1 MASFTKRGSKWQ
13 ARFSWRDS
21 LGGLHQK
28 SKAGFLTKVQARQW
42 AVEQEQKHLE
52 GVDIENKETLSEYYE
67 RWFKTYREP
76 QITNVT
82 AQRYNIIKKQIADTI
97 GKTQLSKISRY
108 QYQKFI
114 NDFGSNHAP
123 DTVHKTNSILRACA
137 KSAVLDGIISKDFT
151 QNVNLTADK
160 DKIRKVKYLNLTEIR
175 TIANDIIDN
184 HDPEYTGRY
193 MILTA
198 IYTGMRLGEIMAL
211 TWKDINFPF
220 KTISINKAW
229 DYTNGGGFKETKNK
243 SSKRIIRVNDTL
255 LNILAE
261 LKGNHHKMV
270 FMEDDGNIPSSN
282 GVNKVLKA
290 LLKENEI
297 NRPGFHFHSLRHSH
311 VAYLLS
317 QGADIY
323 SISKRLG
330 HSDISTTSKRYAYLL
345 DEYRAKQDERIEG
358 MLDNLDGEE
367 NVQQNVQQNNN

>member
-1 MASFTKRGSKWQ
+1 MASFTKRGNKWQ

-28 SKAGFLTKVQARQW
+28 SKAGFLTKMQARQW

-358 MLDNLDGEE
+358 MLDNLDGEK

>member
-1 MASFTKRGSKWQ
+1 MASFTKRGNKWQ

-28 SKAGFLTKVQARQW
+28 SKAGFLTKMQARQW

-52 GVDIENKETLSEYYE
+52 GIDIENKETLSEYYE

-243 SSKRIIRVNDTL
+243 SSKRIIRVNDKL

-261 LKGNHHKMV
+261 LKVNHHKMV

-297 NRPGFHFHSLRHSH
+297 NSPGFHFHSLRHSH

-358 MLDNLDGEE
+358 MLDNLDGEK

>member
-1 MASFTKRGSKWQ
+1 MASFTKRGNKWQ

-28 SKAGFLTKVQARQW
+28 SKTGFLTKVQARQW

-358 MLDNLDGEE
+358 MLDNLDGEK

>member
-1 MASFTKRGSKWQ
+1 MASFTKRGNKWQ

-28 SKAGFLTKVQARQW
+28 SKAGFLTKIQARQW

-358 MLDNLDGEE
+358 MLDNLDGEK

>member
-1 MASFTKRGSKWQ
+1 MASFTKRGNKWQ

-358 MLDNLDGEE
+358 MLDNLDGEKD
-367 NVQQNVQQNNN
+367 VQQNVQQNNN

>member
-1 MASFTKRGSKWQ
+1 MASFTKRGNKWQ

-67 RWFKTYREP
+67 RWFETYREP

-114 NDFGSNHAP
+114 NEFGSNHAP

-243 SSKRIIRVNDTL
+243 SSKRIVRVNDTL

-358 MLDNLDGEE
+358 MLDNLDGEK

>member
-1 MASFTKRGSKWQ
+1 MASFTKRGNKWQ

-358 MLDNLDGEE
+358 MLDNLDGEK